1 MEFTINRDVFLKSL
15 GHANGIIEKKTT
27 LPILSNILI
36 EAKESKIKITA
47 TDLDI
52 IYFEEITPREIKK
65 EGSTTTSASI
75 LYDILRKLQS
85 SANVELA
92 LLTSNK
98 LKLVSGNSKFNL
110 LCIPSDNFPLS
121 EEDNNQKSFE
131 ISPQKLLK
139 LLEKTKISISNDE
152 TRHYLNGIFLHK
164 TKLENKSFLSGVA
177 TDSHRLSSSSIEVD
191 SNIQIESIILP
202 KKTIFQLI
210 YLLEQSNKPIKISNN
225 KSKIKF
231 EMDSS
236 VLISKVIDGRF
247 PDYNKVIPKGNDKTL
262 EIKLSEF
269 KNSIERVTTVSADRK
284 EGLKMFISKDAVQ
297 LSVNNP
303 NSGEGVEK
311 INAKFNSD
319 DLNIS
324 FNSRYLTDIASQIEN
339 ESIIIYLKDPGSPVL
354 IMDLLD
360 KNSFHVVMPMKIW
373 FILYKVNIRLF
384 LYFSSSNHLIPTT
397 IWAIDL

>member
-1 MEFTINRDVFLKSL
+1 MEFIIDRDIFLKSL
-15 GHANGIIEKKTT
+15 SRANGIIEKKTT

-52 IYFEEITPREIKK
+52 IYFEEIIPQEIKK

-85 SANVELA
+85 NTKVELN
-92 LLTSNK
+92 LLNSNK

-110 LCIPSDNFPLS
+110 LCIPSNDFPLS
-121 EEDNNQKSFE
+121 KEDNVQKSFK
-131 ISPQKLLK
+131 ISSEKLLK
-139 LLEKTKISISNDE
+139 LLNKTKISISNDE
-152 TRHYLNGIFLHK
+152 TRHYLNGIYLHK
-164 TKLENKSFLSGVA
+164 TILENKSFLCGVA
-177 TDSHRLSSSSIEVD
+177 TDSHRLSSSSIEID
-191 SNIQIESIILP
+191 QNIQIESIILP

-210 YLLEQSNKPIKISNN
+210 SLLEQSNKPIEISND

-231 EMDSS
+231 KMESG

-247 PDYNKVIPKGNDKTL
+247 PDYNKVIPKNNEKVL
-262 EIKLSEF
+262 EIKLNEF
-269 KNSIERVTTVSADRK
+269 KNSIDRVTTVSTDRK
-284 EGLKMFISKDAVQ
+284 EGLKMFISKDSVQ

-303 NSGEGVEK
+303 NSGEGVESV
-311 INAKFNSD
+311 NAKFNSN

-324 FNSRYLTDIASQIEN
+324 FNSRYLIDIASQIEN
-339 ESIIIYLKDPGSPVL
+339 DLVTIYLKDPGSPVL
-354 IMDLLD
+354 IKDFQD

-373 FILYKVNIRLF
+373 FILFK
-384 LYFSSSNHLIPTT
+384 
-397 IWAIDL
+397 